1 MLMVPEARTALLRTT
16 VVAGI
21 AIVCV
26 AGAIRSNRR
35 WVRILLGIITT
46 LTSAFAVFGM
56 LIVYLI
62 LRYGP
67 R

>member
-16 VVAGI
+16 VDAGI

-26 AGAIRSNRR
+26 AGAIRSNSR